1 MTDYTDIYPYIK
13 TVATGNINSTIY
25 SNAILAGAIDFTLL
39 LMTSLDYD
47 YVKSSEKVSPTIS
60 GNDLLLLVYKS
71 ALLLLDPEEK
81 FSYKTVVLSITRGG
95 AANTDRIRRIQRIED
110 MIYRLENGETPLAM
124 DTSIDAY
131 LNAITRMSDA
141 VEELD

>member
-1 MTDYTDIYPYIK
+1 MTAYADIYPYIK
-13 TVATGNINSTIY
+13 TVATGNKNSITY
-25 SNAILAGAIDFTLL
+25 SDTVLSGGIDFALF
-39 LMTSLDYD
+39 LMASLDYD
-47 YVKSSEKVSPTIS
+47 YVKNGENVDPAIAN
-60 GNDLLLLVYKS
+60 NDLLLLVYKT
-71 ALLLLDPEEK
+71 ALLMLDPAES
-81 FSYKTVVLSITRGG
+81 FSYKTAVISITRGSAAG
-95 AANTDRIRRIQRIED
+95 ADRKRRIGRIED